1 MIDVTVT
8 GSVDRIFL
16 DSAKH
21 MNGRETD
28 KKNAKRQ
35 IPDFLKFL
43 NIIASSV
50 VRFIKNDIAFNFNY
64 IVF

>member
-8 GSVDRIFL
+8 GSVDRTFL

-21 MNGRETD
+21 MNGREAD

-35 IPDFLKFL
+35 IPDFLKFS

-50 VRFIKNDIAFNFNY
+50 VRFIKNDIVFNFNY